1 MLPTLKNGD
10 AVLVDPNGEVEDGD
24 IVLANHPF
32 KQSVKMIKRI
42 GEISAD
48 GKFSLTG
55 DNLDESSDSRTFGA
69 IPKNEILGKIT
80 CRLK

>member
-10 AVLVDPNGEVEDGD
+10 AVLINPQAEVETGD

-42 GEISAD
+42 GEISND
-48 GKFSLTG
+48 EKFLLVG
-55 DNLDESSDSRTFGA
+55 DNPNESSDSRSFGA
-69 IPKNEILGKIT
+69 ISKKEILGKVV